1 MAFISDRQTILTSE
15 ERQTY
20 LEKMGVDVLL
30 ECPLN
35 DEIKHM
41 KAENFI
47 RQILK
52 GDLQAECVVVGE
64 DFRFGYERRGTPEL
78 LQKFGEK
85 YEYETVVI
93 SKEMEGNRKVSST
106 YIRERTKK
114 RQHGKDTGSS
124 RKTVFCVSG
133 RIEHGRGWDTG
144 ISFLLQI
151 SFLQSRS

>member
-1 MAFISDRQTILTSE
+1 MEYVKLNGQFPKLGRSAVTLGKFDGIHRGHRKLIRTILERKKEYGELAVVMAFISDRQTILTSE

-52 GDLQAECVVVGE
+52 GDLQAECVVV
-64 DFRFGYERRGTPEL
+64 
-78 LQKFGEK
+78 QVKS
-85 YEYETVVI
+85 V
-93 SKEMEGNRKVSST
+93 
-106 YIRERTKK
+106 
-114 RQHGKDTGSS
+114 
-124 RKTVFCVSG
+124 
-133 RIEHGRGWDTG
+133 
-144 ISFLLQI
+144 
-151 SFLQSRS
+151 